1 MRAKTRRADRKNER
15 RNRRNE
21 NDDSRITKGSEHHR
35 SLPNKLGAINKE
47 KGLKEILQNT
57 RANIII
63 TIAKNVDL

>member
-1 MRAKTRRADRKNER
+1 MTAPKE
-15 RNRRNE
+15 
-21 NDDSRITKGSEHHR
+21 IGS
-35 SLPNKLGAINKE
+35 NKQR